1 MTKLDLLKE
10 ELKTTGRISF
20 HINDLMDADI
30 LNGEFLYN
38 FQSDKSCY
46 SKDMD
51 EIKPRLQSLR
61 ADFRTTDGVRVVNK
75 LVKNIKLN

>member
-10 ELKTTGRISF
+10 QLKTTGCISF

-51 EIKPRLQSLR
+51 CW
-61 ADFRTTDGVRVVNK
+61 VVYN
-75 LVKNIKLN
+75 VGTWNGYTIVSYYIRPIRNG